1 MNQKIHSTLFKWR
14 IPVFFVLLI
23 CSVTFT
29 YRNHFHNSFHFDDS
43 HTIENNVFIRS
54 IKNIPLFFK
63 DATTFSTIPINQQ
76 YRPIVSSSLALDY
89 WMGNGFDLFYF
100 HLSSFILFLLQ
111 GILMFYFMAK
121 IFNLAYPSKWNFYVA
136 AIAVAWY
143 LLHPANAETINYI
156 IARSDLQSTF
166 FVILGFVL
174 YQYSPFC
181 KKTYIYLLPIA
192 VGGLAKPTSVMFAPL
207 FFFYV
212 LLFEYQ
218 LSIPDL
224 FKKENKQLI
233 LPILKSIIPAFIFC
247 VIIYAITE
255 KMKPDTFYVGDISRW
270 QYLMTQ
276 PFVIL
281 HYFITLFLPLEL
293 SADTD
298 WTLLES
304 PWDIR
309 LLVGSAFVF
318 AMVFIA
324 FKTSKIAK
332 WRPVSFGILWFFI
345 ALIPTS
351 SIIPLSE
358 VLNDHRIFYPY
369 VGLVIS
375 VCWALCILF
384 ENLTKNIAEIKQY
397 ERSVF
402 VLILVILCGY
412 AYGTTQRN
420 LIWKS
425 ESTLWQDVTIKSPKN
440 SRGLMNYGLTFLRAN
455 NYKEA
460 EKYFTMS
467 YNMRS
472 QYWAINTNMGVVK
485 AFLHDDVNAEFY
497 FKKSIE
503 IGPTFPT
510 PYYHYA
516 KFLNSRSHTAEAI
529 NLLKRSLE
537 IMPGYIYSR
546 SLLCSIYQNTKQW
559 DKLEELAQKTLEIV
573 PGDPEATKFLEASRL
588 RKSETDIKE
597 DEIMKA
603 PTAEK
608 YLDLSLIYYNQNEFE
623 KCISA
628 CEKAIQIKPNYPE
641 AYNNICSANNML
653 GNYDA
658 AIIVGQKATQI
669 DPKNQLAKNN
679 LADAFDRKDKI
690 TRLLYAIQQTPS
702 IDNYLS
708 LSLAYFNMKQ
718 YRQCIDVAEKILQKG
733 PSDAAYNNI
742 CAAHNM
748 LSEWD
753 KAIEAGEK
761 GLKINPN
768 NQLLKNNLHAS
779 YEGAKAFK

>member
-1 MNQKIHSTLFKWR
+1 MNEKMHNALLKWR
-14 IPVFFVLLI
+14 TPIFFILLI

-29 YRNHFHNSFHFDDS
+29 YRNHFQNAFHFDDS
-43 HTIENNVFIRS
+43 HTVENNLFIRS
-54 IKNIPLFFK
+54 INNIPLFFK

-111 GILMFYFMAK
+111 GILMFYFMSK
-121 IFNLAYPSKWNFYVA
+121 IFNLAYPGKWNFYVA

-143 LLHPANAETINYI
+143 LLHPANAETINYV

-166 FVILGFVL
+166 FVILSFVL
-174 YQYSPFC
+174 YQYSPLS
-181 KKTYIYLLPIA
+181 KKTYLYLLPIA
-192 VGGLAKPTSVMFAPL
+192 IGGLAKPTAVMFAPL

-218 LSIPDL
+218 LSIPAF
-224 FKKENKQLI
+224 FKKENRHLM

-247 VIIYAITE
+247 GIIYAITE

-298 WTLLES
+298 WALLES

-309 LLVGSAFVF
+309 LLVGSAFIF
-318 AMVFIA
+318 AMLFIA
-324 FKTSKIAK
+324 YKTSKIAK

-351 SIIPLSE
+351 SIIPLTE

-375 VCWALCILF
+375 VCWSLCILF
-384 ENLTKNIAEIKQY
+384 ENLTKNIVEIKQY
-397 ERSVF
+397 ERGLMVVVF
-402 VLILVILCGY
+402 LVLCGY
-412 AYGTTQRN
+412 SYGTTQRN
-420 LIWKS
+420 EVWKS
-425 ESTLWQDVTIKSPKN
+425 DSTLWQDVTIKSPKN
-440 SRGLMNYGLTFLRAN
+440 ARGLMNYGLTFLRAN

-460 EKYFTMS
+460 DKYFTMS
-467 YNMRS
+467 YNMKS
-472 QYWAINTNMGVVK
+472 WYWAVNTNLGVVK
-485 AFLHDDVNAEFY
+485 AFLHDDVKAEFH
-497 FKKSIE
+497 FKKALE
-503 IGPTFPT
+503 IGPSFPT

-559 DKLEELAQKTLEIV
+559 DKLGELAQKTLEIV
-573 PGDPEATKFLEASRL
+573 PGDAEATRFLVASRL
-588 RKSETDIKE
+588 RKSETDMQE
-597 DEIMKA
+597 DEILKA

-608 YLDLSLIYYNQNEFE
+608 YLDLSLTYYNQNEFE
-623 KCISA
+623 KCIIA
-628 CEKAIQIKPNYPE
+628 CEKALQIKPNFAE
-641 AYNNICSANNML
+641 AYNNICSANNIL

-658 AIIVGQKATQI
+658 AIIAGQKATQM
-669 DPKNQLAKNN
+669 DPNNQLAKNN
-679 LADAFDRKDKI
+679 LTDAFNRKSKG
-690 TRLLYAIQQTPS
+690 TKLQNLIQQNPTV
-702 IDNYLS
+702 DNYINLS
-708 LSLAYFNMKQ
+708 LEYFNMKQ
-718 YRQCIDVAEKILQKG
+718 YRQCIEVAEKILQKG
-733 PSDAAYNNI
+733 PNDAAYNNI
-742 CAAHNM
+742 CAAYNM